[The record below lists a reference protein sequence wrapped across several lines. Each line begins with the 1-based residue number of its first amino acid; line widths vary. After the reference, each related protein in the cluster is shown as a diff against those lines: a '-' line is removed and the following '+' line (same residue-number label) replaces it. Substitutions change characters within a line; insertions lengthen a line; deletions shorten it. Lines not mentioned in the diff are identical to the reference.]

1 MLKHYIDKMLA
12 KGHIRES
19 TSLAGS
25 GVLLVP
31 KKKGDDRVCV
41 DYRKLNAVTIK
52 DRYALPLIEE
62 MQIVVAG
69 AKWFTKID
77 LRATYNHIHIKEGDK
92 WKTAFQT
99 RYGHYE
105 YLVMPFGLTNALAF
119 F

>member
-1 MLKHYIDKMLA
+1 MLKCYIDKMLA

-19 TSLAGS
+19 TSPVGS

-41 DYRKLNAVTIK
+41 DYRKLNAITIK

-62 MQIVVAG
+62 MQTVVAG
-69 AKWFTKID
+69 AKWFTKIN
-77 LRATYNHIHIKEGDK
+77 LLAAYNHIRIKEGDE
-92 WKTAFQT
+92 WKTTFRT

-105 YLVMPFGLTNALAF
+105 YLVMPF
-119 F
+119 